1 MGLFT
6 KSSPKKKTEPDTKE
20 NQKTSSS
27 PSSPRKSP
35 SKSPA
40 KSAAPSPTKSVRD
53 REQIY
58 RKGSWS
64 RSSHRTHYSRDTHPL
79 NLPPEER
86 ERRRSAMSSD
96 GEQDEEMYQM
106 DVDSDTS
113 ATHQQPN
120 GISDHDQMNGDDS
133 PIPPPH
139 KTPSP
144 PPKPAYD
151 PEACKAT
158 GNKYFKAKDYT
169 RAVQEYTKGEEL
181 LSGSCVVTSLHV

>member
-20 NQKTSSS
+20 NYTTSSS
-27 PSSPRKSP
+27 RSSPRKSP
-35 SKSPA
+35 TKSPV
-40 KSAAPSPTKSVRD
+40 KSSTHSPTKSVREK
-53 REQIY
+53 EQTY
-58 RKGSWS
+58 KKGSWS
-64 RSSHRTHYSRDTHPL
+64 RSTKGTHYSSDIHPL

-96 GEQDEEMYQM
+96 SEQDEEMYRM

-113 ATHQQPN
+113 GTNQHLN
-120 GISDHDQMNGDDS
+120 GEPDHEQMNGDSS

-151 PEACKAT
+151 PEVCKAT

-169 RAVQEYTKGEEL
+169 RAAQEYTKGEEPPPNP
-181 LSGSCVVTSLHV
+181 